1 MSHDPTISQD
11 AADLDRARQRSSQR
25 VRPPLEV
32 VGYDFERFLGAG
44 AYGEVW
50 VAVDRNTARRVAV
63 KFYTHRGGVDWSLL
77 AREVE
82 KLAFLFADRYVV
94 QLIDV
99 GWDANPPYYVMEFLE
114 RGSLADRL
122 QAGPLAADEAVALF
136 RDIAIGLVHAHDK
149 GVLHCD
155 LKPGNVLLDS
165 DHRPRL
171 ADFGQSRLSHEQTPA
186 LGTLFYMA
194 PEQAD
199 LNAVPDARWD
209 VYALGALLYCMLVGE
224 PPHRTAEA
232 QAEIERGLDLS
243 QKLANYR
250 RVLQKAPTPTQHRRI
265 PGVDRDLEEIIE
277 RCLQANPQRR
287 YPNPQAVLV
296 ALDARNLKKARRP
309 LLVLGAVGPAVLLAV
324 LSWFAWS
331 AYRTA
336 VRESDVT
343 LVARSLETNDFAARF
358 VAQTVAAEI
367 ERRWHVLEREADD
380 GELRTLLERPGLDGK
395 TAAVAQKELQKQ
407 LERFAKDNPDVDAAS
422 WTITDARGNQV
433 ARVPYEKRTVGQ
445 NYAFR
450 DYFHGGGDLP
460 EGATA
465 EPIRAPHL
473 SNVFISTSTNDRKV
487 AFSVPI
493 WSQDDDREKRRVI
506 GVLAVTVTLGKFSE
520 LRSPQGSQRAQVAA
534 LVDVKPD
541 AQKRAGSLL
550 EHPYLPELVKQRKP
564 GDPFPAIYFS
574 DDRLQ
579 KLRQAAES
587 EDAHGEIDKD
597 YVDPVAGP
605 YQGSW
610 LAAIR
615 PVTVDR
621 PSGSQGTG
629 WVVIVQERLEEAIGP
644 AQALGR
650 KLVRS
655 GLIALGVVIAVVT
668 ALWGFV
674 MIVLNES
681 PRFGLSNLIRRR
693 AGIPA
698 TGLSVNTG
706 SAVATPV
713 TSRNPQTEQKS
724 S

>member
-11 AADLDRARQRSSQR
+11 PADLDRARQRSSQR

-32 VGYDFERFLGAG
+32 PGYDFERFLGAG

-122 QAGPLAADEAVALF
+122 QEGPLPAAEAVAMF

-155 LKPGNVLLDS
+155 LKPGNVLLDN

-224 PPHRTAEA
+224 PPHRTSEA
-232 QAEIERGLDLS
+232 QAEIERGLDLA
-243 QKLANYR
+243 QKLATYR
-250 RVLQKAPTPTQHRRI
+250 RVLQKAPMPTKHRRI

-296 ALDARNLKKARRP
+296 ALDARNLRKARRP
-309 LLVLGAVGPAVLLAV
+309 LLVLGAIGPAVLLAV

-336 VRESDVT
+336 VRESDTT
-343 LVARSLETNDFAARF
+343 LVSRTLETNDFAARF
-358 VAQTVAAEI
+358 VAQAVAAEI
-367 ERRWHVLEREADD
+367 ERRWHVLEREADNVD
-380 GELRTLLERPGLDGK
+380 LRTLLERPGPGGRVAA
-395 TAAVAQKELQKQ
+395 TAQAEVQTRLQQ
-407 LERFAKDNPDVDAAS
+407 AADTHPDVQAAS

-433 ARVPYEKRTVGQ
+433 ARIPFDKKTVGQ

-450 DYFHGGGDLP
+450 DYFHGRGDLP
-460 EGATA
+460 EGSTA
-465 EPIRAPHL
+465 EPIRASHL
-473 SNVFISTSTNDRKV
+473 SNVFISTATNDRKV

-493 WSQDDDREKRRVI
+493 WSQEDDRAARRVI

-520 LRSPQGSQRAQVAA
+520 LRSPHGAQRAQVAA

-541 AQKRAGSLL
+541 AQKRPGSLL
-550 EHPYLPELVKQRKP
+550 EHPYLPELVKQRGP
-564 GDPFPAIYFS
+564 GDAFPAIYF
-574 DDRLQ
+574 DDERLP
-579 KLRQAAES
+579 KLRKAAES
-587 EDAHGEIDKD
+587 EDSQGEIDTD
-597 YVDPVAGP
+597 YQDPVAGP
-605 YQGSW
+605 YDGSW

-615 PVTVDR
+615 PVLVDTA
-621 PSGSQGTG
+621 SGTRGTG

-644 AQALGR
+644 AQELGR

-655 GLIALGVVIAVVT
+655 GLIALGIVIAVVT

-681 PRFGLSNLIRRR
+681 PRFGLGNLIKRR
-693 AGIPA
+693 AGIPT
-698 TGLSVNTG
+698 TGLSNNSG
-706 SAVATPV
+706 SAIATPM